1 MKKLPWLIAILLVV
15 AAAVLVLRSRQPV
28 PPPAVV
34 ETPEAPETAAPEL
47 PVPVTEAPP
56 PVEQVEVTE
65 PAEPLPP
72 LDESDADV
80 RAEAVD
86 LVGTQAVASFLVSPE
101 IVRKLVVTVDNLPR
115 DKVAMRLRS
124 VTEMPGRFVAS
135 GPEDA
140 MVLDAGNFVRYRPF
154 VDLVSSMDAVQA
166 AAAYRHFYPLLQQ
179 AYEDLGYPGEP
190 FHYRVI
196 ECIDDMLDAPE
207 VGAGARL
214 IRPKVLYEFA
224 DPGLEARSAG
234 QKMLMRMGPENARIV
249 KTKLRELR
257 AALAAPAGPG

>member
-1 MKKLPWLIAILLVV
+1 MKKVPWLIAIVVVV
-15 AAAVLVLRSRQPV
+15 AAVLLVLRTR
-28 PPPAVV
+28 
-34 ETPEAPETAAPEL
+34 E
-47 PVPVTEAPP
+47 EAPP
-56 PVEQVEVTE
+56 PPVAIEAPSAQEPEISATAPPPTVDMAAPSEVSAE

-72 LDESDADV
+72 LDESD
-80 RAEAVD
+80 EAVRD
-86 LVGTQAVASFLVSPE
+86 QAVGLFGSQAVGSFLASPA

-115 DKVAMRLRS
+115 DRVAMRLRA
-124 VTEMPGRFVAS
+124 VPDMPGRFVAS

-140 MVLDAGNFVRYRPF
+140 VILDEGNFVRYRPF
-154 VDLVSSMDAVQA
+154 VDLVAAMDAVQVA
-166 AAAYRHFYPLLQQ
+166 AVYRRLYPLLQQ
-179 AYEDLGYPGEP
+179 AYEELGYPGEP

-196 ECIDDMLDAPE
+196 ACIDDLLEAPE

-214 IRPKVLYEFA
+214 IRPNVLYEFA

-249 KTKLRELR
+249 KAKLREVR

>member
-1 MKKLPWLIAILLVV
+1 
-15 AAAVLVLRSRQPV
+15 
-28 PPPAVV
+28 
-34 ETPEAPETAAPEL
+34 
-47 PVPVTEAPP
+47 
-56 PVEQVEVTE
+56 
-65 PAEPLPP
+65 
-72 LDESDADV
+72 
-80 RAEAVD
+80 
-86 LVGTQAVASFLVSPE
+86 
-101 IVRKLVVTVDNLPR
+101 
-115 DKVAMRLRS
+115 
-124 VTEMPGRFVAS
+124 
-135 GPEDA
+135 
-140 MVLDAGNFVRYRPF
+140 
-154 VDLVSSMDAVQA
+154 MDAVQV

-234 QKMLMRMGPENARIV
+234 QKMLIRMGPENARIV